1 MKKLLTLCIPTYKRE
16 KSLRRCIDSV
26 LAQVKKSGLADD
38 VGVFVAND
46 ASPDGTK
53 ALLEGYRN
61 INYFRAVNRETNLGM
76 SANIKNMLE
85 EVTQQSDYQLII
97 TDDDF
102 LEADALA
109 EIVATLQVYRNREP
123 PVAAIWTP
131 RYSYTEDGTL
141 HCVVCDPFRGD
152 FSVLPSAFSAG
163 RYMENGFVL
172 SGLII
177 YGNQIDFDFW
187 GRYAENAYFP
197 SICFGDIV
205 HRCGAQFWKKSIVH
219 HTVLNECHWERW
231 GKNDVVI
238 ELRLFSDYVGQYA
251 IMAGRMGNFLQK
263 VQFYFG
269 AFPSIYRAVA
279 GLLVSDKLKVE
290 RGVVLDAIRDL
301 ARQRRL
307 ELPSP
312 LYQLVITALAVNMG
326 MAAAKSA
333 SFRIFSALSPD
344 RRKREHYRARC
355 RAHSDSLRAS
365 TLVLKLILA

>member
-61 INYFRAVNRETNLGM
+61 VNYFRAVNRETNLGM